1 MLRSR
6 RRRRLRKDASRWKKE
21 NNPRKDIQ
29 RWSIKVYVCSIHF
42 FLSSSSSS
50 SASSSIISMRRCCC
64 NFVARLTQL
73 ILCLSPFSSPPP
85 SHSNLLYFEV
95 GLKSKPKMELTTL
108 HMNLPS
114 SLARDVSSMKFWC
127 LFWCFARGHVEC
139 DDKQEEEQKLL
150 FSSSDRISQRSK
162 SSSLP
167 LSLVF
172 VYGTKWISSKKSA
185 HSPDR

>member
-6 RRRRLRKDASRWKKE
+6 RRRRLRKDASRRKKE

-42 FLSSSSSS
+42 FLSSSSS
-50 SASSSIISMRRCCC
+50 ASSSIISISMRRCCC

-73 ILCLSPFSSPPP
+73 ILCLSSFSSLPP

-114 SLARDVSSMKFWC
+114 SLARDVSSMKFCVCFDASPAVTSNAMTNKKNRNCYSRRATESRNDQNHLLC
-127 LFWCFARGHVEC
+127 LFR
-139 DDKQEEEQKLL
+139 L
-150 FSSSDRISQRSK
+150 F
-162 SSSLP
+162 L
-167 LSLVF
+167 F
-172 VYGTKWISSKKSA
+172 TA
-185 HSPDR
+185 